1 MPLQNRVTPLG
12 TIVATTA
19 RGTLMGNRGRL
30 HDAERRLRRT
40 SVPGYRAWVTCQL
53 EFRRRRRRVM
63 TPGRYTE
70 LFFLDEAT
78 ALAAG
83 HRPCGECRRGDL
95 RRFKIAWAR
104 GNPRGGVRV
113 DTPIAALDRV
123 LHADRLTRDGQPRRF
138 PARLSDLPDGT
149 FILLAD
155 RTDPLLVWQD
165 GLWPWTLA
173 GYRPPRSRATDPIR
187 VAVLTPR
194 STVAALAAGY
204 RPALHPTATA
214 DGEPVNES
222 GGLTRGGVRGH
233 RRGGAAPAPGGAT
246 SRP

>member
-1 MPLQNRVTPLG
+1 
-12 TIVATTA
+12 
-19 RGTLMGNRGRL
+19 
-30 HDAERRLRRT
+30 
-40 SVPGYRAWVTCQL
+40 
-53 EFRRRRRRVM
+53 M

-173 GYRPPRSRATDPIR
+173 GI
-187 VAVLTPR
+187 
-194 STVAALAAGY
+194 
-204 RPALHPTATA
+204 
-214 DGEPVNES
+214 
-222 GGLTRGGVRGH
+222 VR
-233 RRGGAAPAPGGAT
+233 REAAPPTPSGWLSSPRAPPSRRWPPAT
-246 SRP
+246 GPPSIRPRRPTEPPAGRAPILARRAGPRRA

>member
-83 HRPCGECRRGDL
+83 HRPCGECRRADFL
-95 RRFKIAWAR
+95 RFKNAWLSGNRDR
-104 GNPRGGVRV
+104 GVGE
-113 DTPIAALDRV
+113 TSTISALDRE
-123 LHADRLTRDGQPRRF
+123 LQRDRLEADGRQRTTEGVLD
-138 PARLSDLPDGT
+138 ALPDGV
-149 FILLAD
+149 F
-155 RTDPLLVWQD
+155 
-165 GLWPWTLA
+165 
-173 GYRPPRSRATDPIR
+173 
-187 VAVLTPR
+187 
-194 STVAALAAGY
+194 
-204 RPALHPTATA
+204 
-214 DGEPVNES
+214 
-222 GGLTRGGVRGH
+222 
-233 RRGGAAPAPGGAT
+233 
-246 SRP
+246 